1 VLDIFNEANDSR
13 DMKHKIDY
21 REFYN
26 DAINKEVNLN
36 DHLQVWKSEREKAK
50 RSKVKV
56 DRHTR
61 FSLCFYPWILDAANK
76 SDILKVD
83 NKS

>member
-36 DHLQVWKSEREKAK
+36 DHLQVWKSEREKPK
-50 RSKVKV
+50 EVK
-56 DRHTR
+56 
-61 FSLCFYPWILDAANK
+61 LKLI
-76 SDILKVD
+76 DIRD
-83 NKS
+83 SHCAFIHGF